1 MTAPNHHPPKRDLV
15 FISYAYED
23 EVFAKWLA
31 RKLASFGYG
40 VWFDQ
45 MKILGGESWVEE
57 VEEAITEKS
66 IRVLA
71 ILSKSSISKPNPRK
85 ERTKAL
91 DVGKTLGISDFLLTL
106 NLDGTKPDWTIS
118 DISYIS
124 FQESWA
130 DGLRR
135 VLKKLEAL
143 NSPRILADQTHL
155 VAETLESGDDLIIDE
170 PETILSNWL
179 PLPNVPEI
187 LKVYDTSRLS
197 MEEVRSWPNYEL
209 ERGRV
214 AAFTAPSGEI
224 GSRVSETREAHLWPS
239 IERIR
244 AHSAQH
250 VVTRILNRAVD
261 SILKSSGC
269 QFCRE
274 TGLYF
279 IPEEFQGEGL
289 VRYIDSDGE
298 KRYIRTFGIRTFRKP
313 AGAPEKVI
321 HRPAARVKVRRIA
334 DDRYVIQVQPAVALF
349 DSSGRPITGKAVGPR
364 RKKVTLNWFN
374 HNWRKRLLIFGQ
386 ILRKQTL
393 DMGVE
398 VFEVS
403 EPMSFQ
409 TDRTLQESRLVISST
424 NDDEDDEKEI
434 IIGMDEMEEWST

>member
-1 MTAPNHHPPKRDLV
+1 MTESNHPPPIRDLV

-57 VEEAITEKS
+57 VEVAITENS

-91 DVGKTLGISDFLLTL
+91 DVGRTFGISDFLITL

-143 NSPRILADQTHL
+143 SSPRILADQTHL
-155 VAETLESGDDLIIDE
+155 VAETLESGNNLIIDE

-179 PLPNVPEI
+179 PLPGVPEI
-187 LKVYDTSRLS
+187 LKVFDTSKLS

-209 ERGRV
+209 EGGKV
-214 AAFTAPSGEI
+214 AAFTVPSGEI
-224 GSRVSETREAHLWPS
+224 GSRVSETREAHLWHAT
-239 IERIR
+239 ERIR
-244 AHSAQH
+244 THNAQH

-261 SILKSSGC
+261 NILRSSGC
-269 QFCRE
+269 MFCRE
-274 TGLYF
+274 NRLYY
-279 IPEEFQGEGL
+279 IPDEFQGEGL
-289 VRYIDSDGE
+289 VRYVDSDGE
-298 KRYIRTFGIRTFRKP
+298 KRFIRTSGIRTFRKP
-313 AGAPEKVI
+313 AGAPEKVT

-334 DDRYVIQVQPAVALF
+334 EERYVVQIDPAVALF
-349 DSSGRPITGKAVGPR
+349 DSSGKPITGKAVGPR

-374 HNWRKRLLIFGQ
+374 HNWRKRLLVFAQ
-386 ILRKQTL
+386 ILRRQSL

-398 VFEVS
+398 IYEVND
-403 EPMSFQ
+403 PMSFQ
-409 TDRTLQESRLVISST
+409 TDRSLQESRLVATT
-424 NDDEDDEKEI
+424 NDDEEDEKEI
-434 IIGMDEMEEWST
+434 VIGMDEIEEWST

>member
-1 MTAPNHHPPKRDLV
+1 MASPIHHPPKRDLV

-23 EVFAKWLA
+23 ELFAKWLS

-45 MKILGGESWVEE
+45 MKLLGGESWVEE

-155 VAETLESGDDLIIDE
+155 VAETLESGNDLIIDE

-179 PLPNVPEI
+179 PLPGVPEI
-187 LKVYDTSRLS
+187 LKVFDTSKLS

-209 ERGRV
+209 EGGKV
-214 AAFTAPSGEI
+214 AAFTVPSGEI
-224 GSRVSETREAHLWPS
+224 GSRVSETREAHLWHAT
-239 IERIR
+239 ERIR
-244 AHSAQH
+244 THNAQH
-250 VVTRILNRAVD
+250 VVSRILNRAVD
-261 SILKSSGC
+261 NILRSSGC
-269 QFCRE
+269 MFCRE
-274 TGLYF
+274 TRLYY

-289 VRYIDSDGE
+289 VRYVDSDGE
-298 KRYIRTFGIRTFRKP
+298 KRFIRTFGIRTFRKP
-313 AGAPEKVI
+313 AGAPEKVT
-321 HRPAARVKVRRIA
+321 HRPAARVTVRRIA
-334 DDRYVIQVQPAVALF
+334 DERYVIQVDPAVALF
-349 DSSGRPITGKAVGPR
+349 DSSGKPIIGKAVGPR

-374 HNWRKRLLIFGQ
+374 HNWRKRLLVFAQ
-386 ILRKQTL
+386 ILRRQSL

-398 VFEVS
+398 IYQVS

-409 TDRTLQESRLVISST
+409 TDRSLQESRLVATT
-424 NDDEDDEKEI
+424 NDDEEDEKEI
-434 IIGMDEMEEWST
+434 VIGMDEMEEWST